1 MNVAQIWTDYI
12 KEKKIDAQ
20 VEIFCCIHY
29 NVWVKKI
36 ICMYTFLM
44 IFRFCLE
51 KVEIVDFHNLF
62 KNFEFASFLRK
73 KSEL

>member
-1 MNVAQIWTDYI
+1 MRRCQGQVFMNVAQIWTDYL

-36 ICMYTFLM
+36 YLYFL
-44 IFRFCLE
+44 
-51 KVEIVDFHNLF
+51 NLAVTH
-62 KNFEFASFLRK
+62 KMLN
-73 KSEL
+73 